1 MGCDIHLFTEIKK
14 SINSEEKWV
23 NVDNWR
29 YNPYYEEGNDDG
41 ERMMDVEPLY
51 SGRNYEL
58 FSVLAGVRDYG
69 NNDRIDDP
77 RGLPE
82 DVSDV
87 TKKESD
93 RWGSD
98 GHSHSWLTLRE
109 LKEYQGLHPVV
120 KRSGFVSSEAA
131 KLLDEGIETP
141 DVWCEFT
148 SVPTWVKREWEEGY
162 DVLKPIIDEMN
173 KRVRD
178 EFWVWGDEERPE
190 LDEKIRIVFWF
201 DN

>member
-14 SINSEEKWV
+14 SINSQDKWV
-23 NVDNWR
+23 NADNWR
-29 YNPYYEEGNDDG
+29 YNPYYKEGNDDG
-41 ERMMDVEPLY
+41 EEMLHVESLY

-58 FSVLAGVRDYG
+58 FGILAGVRDP
-69 NNDRIDDP
+69 NNDAIDDP

-82 DVSDV
+82 DVSSV
-87 TKKESD
+87 TKKASD
-93 RWGSD
+93 RWDGD

-120 KRSGFVSSEAA
+120 KRSGFISPEAA
-131 KLLDEGIETP
+131 ELLDAGEETP
-141 DVWCEFT
+141 DVWCQAT
-148 SVPTWVKREWEEGY
+148 SVTTWVKREWEEGY
-162 DVLKPIIDEMN
+162 DVLKPIIDEMD

-178 EFWVWGDEERPE
+178 EFWVWGNEPKPE

>member
-1 MGCDIHLFTEIKK
+1 MGTDIHLFTEIKK
-14 SINSEEKWV
+14 SINSQDKWV

-29 YNPYYEEGNDDG
+29 YNPYYKEGNDNW
-41 ERMMDVEPLY
+41 EQAMSVESIY

-58 FSVLAGVRDYG
+58 FGILAGVRCSY
-69 NNDRIDDP
+69 NDTIDDP
-77 RGLPE
+77 RGLPK
-82 DVSDV
+82 DVSEV

-93 RWGSD
+93 RWDGD
-98 GHSHSWLTLRE
+98 GHSHSWLTLKE

-120 KRSGFVSSEAA
+120 KRSGFISPEAA
-131 KLLDEGIETP
+131 RLLDEGEETP
-141 DVWCEFT
+141 DTWCGGT
-148 SVPTWVKREWEEGY
+148 SLTDWVKREWEEGY
-162 DVLKPIIDEMN
+162 DTLKPIIDAMD

>member
-14 SINSEEKWV
+14 SINSQDKWV
-23 NVDNWR
+23 NADNWR
-29 YNPYYEEGNDDG
+29 YNPYYKEGSDDG
-41 ERMMDVEPLY
+41 EEMLHVESLY

-58 FSVLAGVRDYG
+58 FGILAGVRDP
-69 NNDRIDDP
+69 NNDAIDDP

-82 DVSDV
+82 DVSSV
-87 TKKESD
+87 TKKASD
-93 RWGSD
+93 RWDGD

-120 KRSGFVSSEAA
+120 KRSGFISPEAA
-131 KLLDEGIETP
+131 ELLDAGEETP
-141 DVWCEFT
+141 DVWCQAT
-148 SVPTWVKREWEEGY
+148 SVTTWVKREWEEGY
-162 DVLKPIIDEMN
+162 DTLKPIVDAMD
-173 KRVRD
+173 KRVRN

>member
-14 SINSEEKWV
+14 SINSQDKWV
-23 NVDNWR
+23 NADNWR
-29 YNPYYEEGNDDG
+29 YNPYYQEGNDEG
-41 ERMMDVEPLY
+41 ERMLNIDSLY

-58 FSVLAGVRDYG
+58 FGILAGVRDH
-69 NNDRIDDP
+69 NNDSIDDP

-82 DVSDV
+82 DVSEV

-93 RWGSD
+93 RWDGD
-98 GHSHSWLTLRE
+98 GHSHSWLTLKE
-109 LKEYQGLHPVV
+109 LREYQGLHPVV
-120 KRSGFVSSEAA
+120 KREGFISPEDAE
-131 KLLDEGIETP
+131 LLDEGIETP
-141 DVWCEFT
+141 DTWCGST
-148 SVPTWVKREWEEGY
+148 SNTTWVKREWEEGY
-162 DVLKPIIDEMN
+162 DVLKPIIDEMD

-178 EFWVWGDEERPE
+178 EFWVWGDEPKPE

>member
-14 SINSEEKWV
+14 SINSEDKWV

-29 YNPYYEEGNDDG
+29 YNPYYKEGSDDG
-41 ERMMDVEPLY
+41 EEMLHVESLY

-58 FSVLAGVRDYG
+58 FGILAGVRDP
-69 NNDRIDDP
+69 NNDAIDDP

-82 DVSDV
+82 DVSSV
-87 TKKESD
+87 TKKASD
-93 RWGSD
+93 RWDGD

-120 KRSGFVSSEAA
+120 KRSGFISPEAA
-131 KLLDEGIETP
+131 ELLDAGEETP
-141 DVWCEFT
+141 DVWCQAT
-148 SVPTWVKREWEEGY
+148 SVTTWVKREWEEGY
-162 DVLKPIIDEMN
+162 DTLKPIVDAMD

-178 EFWVWGDEERPE
+178 EFWVWNGEERPE

>member
-14 SINSEEKWV
+14 SINSQDKWV

-41 ERMMDVEPLY
+41 EEMLHVESLY
-51 SGRNYEL
+51 SGRNYDL
-58 FSVLAGVRDYG
+58 FGILAGVRG
-69 NNDRIDDP
+69 GFNDTIDDP

-82 DVSDV
+82 DVSEI

-93 RWGSD
+93 RWDGD
-98 GHSHSWLTLRE
+98 GHSHSWLTLKE

-120 KRSGFVSSEAA
+120 KREGFISHEAA
-131 KLLDEGIETP
+131 ELLDKGIETP

-148 SVPTWVKREWEEGY
+148 SVTTWVKREWEEGY
-162 DVLKPIIDEMN
+162 DILKPIIDEMD
-173 KRVRD
+173 KRVRE
-178 EFWVWGDEERPE
+178 EFWVWGDEPKPE

>member
-14 SINSEEKWV
+14 SINSQDKWV
-23 NVDNWR
+23 NADNWR
-29 YNPYYEEGNDDG
+29 YNPYYQEGNDEG
-41 ERMMDVEPLY
+41 ERMLNIESLY
-51 SGRNYEL
+51 SGRNYTL
-58 FSVLAGVRDYG
+58 FGILAGVRD
-69 NNDRIDDP
+69 NSNDSIDDP

-82 DVSDV
+82 DVSEV

-93 RWGSD
+93 RWDGD
-98 GHSHSWLTLRE
+98 GHSHSWLTLKE

-120 KRSGFVSSEAA
+120 KREGFISPEDAE
-131 KLLDEGIETP
+131 LLDEGIETP
-141 DVWCEFT
+141 DTWCAYT
-148 SVPTWVKREWEEGY
+148 SVTTWVKREWEEGY
-162 DVLKPIIDEMN
+162 DVLKPIIDEMD

-178 EFWVWGDEERPE
+178 EFWVWGNEPKPE

>member
-14 SINSEEKWV
+14 SINSEDKWV

-29 YNPYYEEGNDDG
+29 YNPYYQEGNNNW
-41 ERMMDVEPLY
+41 ERMLSVESIY

-58 FSVLAGVRDYG
+58 FGILAGVRNR
-69 NNDRIDDP
+69 NNDSIDDP

-82 DVSDV
+82 DVSEV

-93 RWGSD
+93 RGDGD

-120 KRSGFVSSEAA
+120 KRSGFISPEAA
-131 KLLDEGIETP
+131 ELLDAGEETP
-141 DVWCEFT
+141 DTWCQMT
-148 SVPTWVKREWEEGY
+148 TLTTWVKREWEEGC
-162 DVLKPIIDEMN
+162 DVLKPLVDKLNE
-173 KRVRD
+173 RVRD
-178 EFWVWGDEERPE
+178 EFYVWGDEERPE
-190 LDEKIRIVFWF
+190 FDEKIRIVFWF

>member
-1 MGCDIHLFTEIKK
+1 MGSDIHIYTEIKK
-14 SINSEEKWV
+14 SINSEDKWV

-29 YNPYYEEGNDDG
+29 YNPYYQEGNNNW
-41 ERMMDVEPLY
+41 ERMLSVESIY

-58 FSVLAGVRDYG
+58 FGILAGVRNR
-69 NNDRIDDP
+69 NNDSIDDP

-82 DVSDV
+82 DVSEV

-93 RWGSD
+93 RWDGD

-120 KRSGFVSSEAA
+120 KRSGFISPEAA
-131 KLLDEGIETP
+131 ELLDAGEETP
-141 DVWCEFT
+141 DTWCQMT
-148 SVPTWVKREWEEGY
+148 TLTTWVKREWEEGC
-162 DVLKPIIDEMN
+162 DVLKPLVDKLNE
-173 KRVRD
+173 RVRD
-178 EFWVWGDEERPE
+178 EFYVWGDEERPE
-190 LDEKIRIVFWF
+190 FDEKIRIVFWF

>member
-14 SINSEEKWV
+14 SINSEDKWV
-23 NVDNWR
+23 NIDNWR
-29 YNPYYEEGNDDG
+29 YNPYYKEGNDDG
-41 ERMMDVEPLY
+41 ERMLELESIY

-58 FSVLAGVRDYG
+58 FGILAGVRDR
-69 NNDRIDDP
+69 NNDTIDEP

-82 DVSDV
+82 DVSNV

-93 RWGSD
+93 RWDGD

-120 KRSGFVSSEAA
+120 KRSGFISPEDAE
-131 KLLDEGIETP
+131 LLDAGEETP
-141 DVWCEFT
+141 YTWCQAT
-148 SVPTWVKREWEEGY
+148 SMTTWVKREWEEGY
-162 DVLKPIIDEMN
+162 DTLKPIVDAMD
-173 KRVRD
+173 KRVRE
-178 EFWVWGDEERPE
+178 EFWVFGNEERPE

>member
-14 SINSEEKWV
+14 SINSEDKWV

-29 YNPYYEEGNDDG
+29 YNPYYKEGSDDG
-41 ERMMDVEPLY
+41 EEMLHVESLY

-58 FSVLAGVRDYG
+58 FGILAGVRDLS
-69 NNDRIDDP
+69 NDAIDDP

-82 DVSDV
+82 DVSSV
-87 TKKESD
+87 TKKASD
-93 RWGSD
+93 RWDGD

-120 KRSGFVSSEAA
+120 KRSGFISPEAA
-131 KLLDEGIETP
+131 ELLDAGEETP
-141 DVWCEFT
+141 DIWCQAT
-148 SVPTWVKREWEEGY
+148 SVTTWVKREWEEGY
-162 DVLKPIIDEMN
+162 DTLKPIVDAMD

-178 EFWVWGDEERPE
+178 EFWVWNGEERPE

>member
-14 SINSEEKWV
+14 SINSQNKWV
-23 NVDNWR
+23 NADNWR
-29 YNPYYEEGNDDG
+29 YNPYYQEGNDDG
-41 ERMMDVEPLY
+41 ERMLNIESLY

-58 FSVLAGVRDYG
+58 FGILAGVRDR
-69 NNDRIDDP
+69 NNDSIDDP

-82 DVSDV
+82 DVSEV

-93 RWGSD
+93 RWDGD
-98 GHSHSWLTLRE
+98 GHSHSWLTLKE

-120 KRSGFVSSEAA
+120 KREGFISPEAA
-131 KLLDEGIETP
+131 ELLDEGIETP
-141 DVWCEFT
+141 DTWCAFT
-148 SVPTWVKREWEEGY
+148 SVATWVKREWEEGY
-162 DVLKPIIDEMN
+162 DVLKPIIDEMD
-173 KRVRD
+173 KRVRE
-178 EFWVWGDEERPE
+178 EFWVWGDEPKPE

>member
-14 SINSEEKWV
+14 SINSQDKWV
-23 NVDNWR
+23 NADNWR
-29 YNPYYEEGNDDG
+29 YNPYYQEGNDDG
-41 ERMMDVEPLY
+41 ERMLSVESIY

-58 FSVLAGVRDYG
+58 FGILAGVRDHS
-69 NNDRIDDP
+69 NDSIDDP

-82 DVSDV
+82 DVSEV

-93 RWGSD
+93 RWDGD
-98 GHSHSWLTLRE
+98 GHSHSWLTLKE

-120 KRSGFVSSEAA
+120 KREGFISPEDAE
-131 KLLDEGIETP
+131 LLDAGEETP

-148 SVPTWVKREWEEGY
+148 SVSTWVKREWEEGY
-162 DVLKPIIDEMN
+162 DVLKPIIDEMD
-173 KRVRD
+173 KRVRE
-178 EFWVWGDEERPE
+178 EFWVWGDEPKPE

>member
-14 SINSEEKWV
+14 SINSEDKWV

-29 YNPYYEEGNDDG
+29 YNPYYKEGSEDG
-41 ERMMDVEPLY
+41 EDMLHVESIY

-58 FSVLAGVRDYG
+58 FGILAGVRDLT
-69 NNDRIDDP
+69 NDSIDDP

-82 DVSDV
+82 DVSSV
-87 TKKESD
+87 TKKASD
-93 RWGSD
+93 RWDGD

-120 KRSGFVSSEAA
+120 KRSGFISPEAA
-131 KLLDEGIETP
+131 ELLDAGEETP
-141 DVWCEFT
+141 DVWCQAP
-148 SVPTWVKREWEEGY
+148 SVTTWVKREWEEGY
-162 DVLKPIIDEMN
+162 DTLKPIVDAMD

-178 EFWVWGDEERPE
+178 EFWVWNDEERPE

>member
-14 SINSEEKWV
+14 SINSEDKWV

-29 YNPYYEEGNDDG
+29 YNPYYQEGNNNW
-41 ERMMDVEPLY
+41 ERMLSVESIY

-58 FSVLAGVRDYG
+58 FGILAGVRNR
-69 NNDRIDDP
+69 NNDSIDDP

-82 DVSDV
+82 DVSEV

-93 RWGSD
+93 RWDGD

-120 KRSGFVSSEAA
+120 KRSGFISPEAA
-131 KLLDEGIETP
+131 ELLDAGEETP
-141 DVWCEFT
+141 DTWCQMT
-148 SVPTWVKREWEEGY
+148 TLTTWVKREWEEGC
-162 DVLKPIIDEMN
+162 DVLKPLVDILNE
-173 KRVRD
+173 RARD
-178 EFWVWGDEERPE
+178 EFYVWGDEERPE
-190 LDEKIRIVFWF
+190 FDEKIRIVFWF

>member
-1 MGCDIHLFTEIKK
+1 M
-14 SINSEEKWV
+14 NSQDKWV

-41 ERMMDVEPLY
+41 EPMLRIESLY

-58 FSVLAGVRDYG
+58 FGILAGVRDR
-69 NNDRIDDP
+69 NNDMIDDP

-82 DVSDV
+82 DVSSV

-93 RWGSD
+93 RWDSD
-98 GHSHSWLTLRE
+98 GHSHSWLTLKE
-109 LKEYQGLHPVV
+109 LKEYQGLHPLV
-120 KRSGFVSSEAA
+120 KRSGFISPEAA
-131 KLLDEGIETP
+131 ELLDAGEETP
-141 DVWCEFT
+141 DTWCGFT
-148 SVPTWVKREWEEGY
+148 SLKDWVKREWEEGY
-162 DVLKPIIDEMN
+162 DTLKPIIDEMD

>member
-1 MGCDIHLFTEIKK
+1 
-14 SINSEEKWV
+14 V

-29 YNPYYEEGNDDG
+29 YNPYYQEGNDDG
-41 ERMMDVEPLY
+41 ERMLSVESIY

-58 FSVLAGVRDYG
+58 FGILAGVRDR
-69 NNDRIDDP
+69 NNDSIDDP

-82 DVSDV
+82 DVCEV

-93 RWGSD
+93 RWDSD
-98 GHSHSWLTLRE
+98 GHSHSWVTLKE

-120 KRSGFVSSEAA
+120 RRSGMISPEAA
-131 KLLDEGIETP
+131 KLLDEGIQTP
-141 DVWCEFT
+141 DTWCQGT
-148 SVPTWVKREWEEGY
+148 SLTDWVKREWEEGY
-162 DVLKPIIDEMN
+162 DTLKPIIDAMD
-173 KRVRD
+173 KRVRE
-178 EFWVWGDEERPE
+178 EFWVWGDEPKPE

>member
-14 SINSEEKWV
+14 SINSQDKWV
-23 NVDNWR
+23 NADNWR
-29 YNPYYEEGNDDG
+29 YNPYYKEGNDDG
-41 ERMMDVEPLY
+41 EEMLHVESLY

-58 FSVLAGVRDYG
+58 FGILAGVRDP
-69 NNDRIDDP
+69 NNDAIDDP

-82 DVSDV
+82 DVSSV
-87 TKKESD
+87 TKKASD
-93 RWGSD
+93 RWDGD

-120 KRSGFVSSEAA
+120 KRSGFISPEAA
-131 KLLDEGIETP
+131 ELLDAGEETP
-141 DVWCEFT
+141 DVWCQAT
-148 SVPTWVKREWEEGY
+148 SVTTWVKREWEEGY
-162 DVLKPIIDEMN
+162 DTLKPIVDAMD
-173 KRVRD
+173 KRVRN
-178 EFWVWGDEERPE
+178 EFWVWGDEGRPE

>member
-1 MGCDIHLFTEIKK
+1 MGADIHLFTEIKK
-14 SINSEEKWV
+14 SINSEDKWV

-29 YNPYYEEGNDDG
+29 YNPYYQEGNDDG
-41 ERMMDVEPLY
+41 ERMLSVESIY

-58 FSVLAGVRDYG
+58 FGILAGVRDR
-69 NNDRIDDP
+69 NNDMIDDP

-82 DVSDV
+82 DVSEV

-93 RWGSD
+93 RWEDD

-120 KRSGFVSSEAA
+120 KRSGFISAEAA
-131 KLLDEGIETP
+131 ELLDAGEETP
-141 DVWCEFT
+141 DTWCQAT
-148 SVPTWVKREWEEGY
+148 SITTWVKREWEEGH
-162 DVLKPIIDEMN
+162 DTLKPIIDEMD

>member
-1 MGCDIHLFTEIKK
+1 MGADIHLFTEIKK
-14 SINSEEKWV
+14 SINSEDKWV

-29 YNPYYEEGNDDG
+29 YNPYYQEGNNNW
-41 ERMMDVEPLY
+41 ERMLSVESIY

-58 FSVLAGVRDYG
+58 FGILAGVRNR
-69 NNDRIDDP
+69 NNDMIDDP

-82 DVSDV
+82 DVSEV

-93 RWGSD
+93 RWDGD

-109 LKEYQGLHPVV
+109 LKEDQGLHPVV
-120 KRSGFVSSEAA
+120 KRSGFISPEAA
-131 KLLDEGIETP
+131 ELLDAGEETP
-141 DVWCEFT
+141 DTWCQMT
-148 SVPTWVKREWEEGY
+148 TLTTWVKREWDEGC
-162 DVLKPIIDEMN
+162 DVLKPLVDKLNE
-173 KRVRD
+173 RVRD
-178 EFWVWGDEERPE
+178 EFYVWGDEERPE